1 MGKTLTTTIRLA
13 GKLDASV
20 DAMIKKTQKLID
32 NMKKSMNGKGQGGGA
47 TAKPF
52 ANVEEAV
59 KKSSQSMSV
68 LGKRLNSINDGLKL
82 NPTSLNLIT
91 QKQQTL
97 GRMIDTSKTK
107 LAALKQT
114 QQEFISSGGDL
125 GSDKYQELCTEI
137 QNCENAL
144 ERLNGQ
150 QNNFSPRVQQF
161 GAQMTKVSETT
172 GQMAKAFAPVSD
184 AAGAFGASTIKTA
197 ADFDSAMN
205 QIAATKG
212 ISTAHEDMEKLRTK
226 AMQLGADTA
235 FSSKEAAEGLNILSM
250 AGFDTEQSIAL
261 SDHVL
266 NLASAGQIS
275 MADSSKY
282 LATTMKG
289 FGETSTDVAQ
299 GIADKL
305 AKGASVAA
313 TDVGQLGA
321 AFADASATS
330 HAYGQNMNDVGVA
343 LLRLADQDVTGTAA
357 GTALAALEK
366 NLFTA
371 SDQGK
376 KAMED
381 LGVSAYDASNKARPV
396 NDVVNDLN
404 AKLQGMDDL
413 TRNDI
418 LSKIFDIQGADA
430 YKKMVA
436 TAADK
441 QKIFQQAMTDSA
453 GAAEQMKNTQ
463 LEGLNGALTEL
474 GSAFDNMKIKIGSV
488 FAGPLEKGVDWLTG
502 MISKFNQADGSVHK
516 FAAGAIAI
524 GAGIAPAL
532 FGVSKLTGGIGKFI
546 DKAGRANTLTGKLAG
561 KMGGLFGKKSKAA
574 AADAAGMNPV
584 AGLSNAIGGET
595 SAAQGKLASFVNSI
609 GSMFK
614 GIGTGISTAFK
625 GIGTGISTALQ
636 GASRAISSLNLT
648 GAASFA
654 LVIGSVSLALAGL
667 SQARGDIIP
676 FLSGLG
682 DVFNKLVSGALS
694 SFGEFILQIAG
705 VFPILASALA
715 SLSPLVEAFGTAI
728 GNAAPGIAAFGTAI
742 SDIAQGVGQGLSL
755 LAQGLGQGIG
765 YILGA
770 IGPMAPQIAEAIAI
784 IIDAIS
790 NGAAQIGPVIS
801 QIVTALQPIVSDICN
816 VFNTLLSQISPIIDS
831 IGQAFERLGT
841 GIKTALEGV
850 SGVVDSIGGAVR
862 NFFDGIAGV
871 IDSVGNA
878 ALNAGRG
885 FKLMGEGL
893 KIITSCNLGSLIDS
907 LGSIALAIGPI
918 AAHGNDMMQLGT
930 GFQTMATSMMMLSAS
945 FSSMQGSLQAIPGLL
960 TQVSASMDQITSIN
974 DKLAPAV
981 AGVQASLTTMQ
992 SSFTTIY
999 AAIVNVVNNAMNRLP
1014 QITTTAVTQVL
1025 TITTTMLSGLSA
1037 VVSSMMAGVVAA
1049 FQSAMA
1055 QAVAAVSAGMA
1066 VIRAVMSV
1074 SIQGPR
1080 LAVPHV
1086 SVSGSFSLN
1095 PPSAPQFSVSY
1106 YKKGGILNGAQL
1118 FGMMGNTGLVGG
1130 EAGPEAVLPLSTLW
1144 DKMDTILSNAIATVA
1159 GYRSNAG
1166 RLINSETAPVSAGGS
1181 ATGFVV
1187 NFSPVINIS
1196 GGSGEGTAGVES
1208 AVSSA
1213 ISRAKDDLMDELE
1226 DLFRERMERAYA

>member
-68 LGKRLNSINDGLKL
+68 LGKRLNSINDGLKF

-107 LAALKQT
+107 LAALQQT

-161 GAQMTKVSETT
+161 GAQMTQISEKT
-172 GQMAKAFAPVSD
+172 GKAAKAFAPVSA
-184 AAGAFGASTIKTA
+184 AAGAFGVSTIKTA

-212 ISTAHEDMEKLRTK
+212 ISTTSSEIQQLRDQ
-226 AMQLGADTA
+226 AMKLGADTA

-250 AGFDTEQSIAL
+250 AGYKTDEAIGMST
-261 SDHVL
+261 DML

-275 MADSSKY
+275 MGDSAAY
-282 LATTMKG
+282 LSTTLKG
-289 FGETSTDVAQ
+289 FGMGFEQS
-299 GIADKL
+299 GMIADRI
-305 AKGASVAA
+305 AKGASAAA
-313 TDVGQLGA
+313 TDVGDLGA
-321 AFADASATS
+321 AFAEAAATS
-330 HAYGQNMNDVGVA
+330 AGYNQNVNDVGVA
-343 LLRLADQDVTGTAA
+343 LLRLADQGVVGSRA
-357 GTALAALEK
+357 GTSLAAAEK
-366 NLFTA
+366 NLYTA
-371 SDQGK
+371 SDQGA
-376 KAMED
+376 KALD
-381 LGVSAYDASNKARPV
+381 QLGVSAYDAAGAARPI
-396 NDVVNDLN
+396 NDVI
-404 AKLQGMDDL
+404 
-413 TRNDI
+413 NDI
-418 LSKIFDIQGADA
+418 TSAVSGMTDQEQSDVLSKIFDIQGLEA
-430 YKKMVA
+430 YRKMA
-436 TAADK
+436 ASGADK
-441 QKIFQQAMTDSA
+441 QKEFQDAMANSG
-453 GAAEQMKNTQ
+453 GAAAEMASTQ

-546 DKAGRANTLTGKLAG
+546 DKAGRANTITGKLAG

-584 AGLSNAIGGET
+584 AGMSNAIGGET

-893 KIITSCNLGSLIDS
+893 KIITSCNLGSLIGS

-1095 PPSAPQFSVSY
+1095 PPRAPQFSVSY

>member
-32 NMKKSMNGKGQGGGA
+32 NMRKSMNGKGQGGGA

-161 GAQMTKVSETT
+161 GARMTQVSEAT
-172 GQMAKAFAPVSD
+172 GKAAQAFAPLS
-184 AAGAFGASTIKTA
+184 AASGAALGSSVKVA
-197 ADFDSAMN
+197 ADFESAIN

-212 ISTAHEDMEKLRTK
+212 LSTTDEQVMQLRDK
-226 AMQLGADTA
+226 AEQLGATTA
-235 FSSKEAAEGLNILSM
+235 FSAKEAAEGLNILSM
-250 AGFDTEQSIAL
+250 AGYKTGEAL
-261 SDHVL
+261 DMSEPML
-266 NLASAGQIS
+266 NLALAGQVSMDQSAAFIS
-275 MADSSKY
+275 
-282 LATTMKG
+282 TTLKG
-289 FGETSTDVAQ
+289 FGKGADQAAQVADR
-299 GIADKL
+299 I
-305 AKGASVAA
+305 AKGSSAAA

-330 HAYGQNMNDVGVA
+330 AAYGQNMDDVGVA
-343 LLRLADQDVTGTAA
+343 LLRLADQGVTGTAA
-357 GTALAALEK
+357 GTALAAVEK
-366 NLFTA
+366 NLYTA
-371 SDQGK
+371 SDQGA
-376 KAMED
+376 KAMEK
-381 LGVSAYDASNKARPV
+381 LGVKAYDAAGKARPI
-396 NDVVNDLN
+396 NDVVNDIN
-404 AKLQGMDDL
+404 ASLQGM
-413 TRNDI
+413 NDQEKSDT

-430 YKKMVA
+430 YKKMIA
-436 TAADK
+436 TTAEK
-441 QKIFQQAMTDSA
+441 QQEFQAAMTGSD
-453 GAAEQMKNTQ
+453 GAAAQMAETQ
-463 LEGLNGALTEL
+463 AKGLNGAIKSFQ
-474 GSAFDNMKIKIGSV
+474 SAFEGMQIKIGDAV
-488 FAGPLEKGVDWLTG
+488 NPYLEKGVNFMTG
-502 MISKFNQADGSVHK
+502 LISKFNQASPAVHK
-516 FAAGAIAI
+516 FTALGLGGLAAA
-524 GAGIAPAL
+524 APAL
-532 FGVSKLTGGIGKFI
+532 FGISKLTGGIGKFI
-546 DKAGRANTLTGKLAG
+546 DKAGRANTMTGKLAG
-561 KMGGLFGKKSKAA
+561 GIGKLFGKKSKGASPLS
-574 AADAAGMNPV
+574 GMSESST
-584 AGLSNAIGGET
+584 AELTGIQT
-595 SAAQGKLASFVNSI
+595 KAQGVTSRI
-609 GSMFK
+609 GSMFQ
-614 GIGTGISTAFK
+614 GMGNGISTAFR
-625 GIGTGISTALQ
+625 GIGQGISTAFQ
-636 GASRAISSLNLT
+636 GITRGISTMSLT
-648 GAASFA
+648 GAAAFA
-654 LVIGSVSLALAGL
+654 VTIGTISLALVGL
-667 SQARGDIIP
+667 AKCRGDILP
-676 FLSGLG
+676 FLQGLS
-682 DVFNKLVSGALS
+682 DILS
-694 SFGEFILQIAG
+694 SLAGGLLQAFGAFLIQIAG
-705 VFPILASALA
+705 VLPTVATAMA
-715 SLSPLVEAFGTAI
+715 NLSPLIEAFGTAF
-728 GNAAPGIAAFGTAI
+728 GNAAPGIAALGTAI
-742 SDIAQGVGQGLSL
+742 SEVA
-755 LAQGLGQGIG
+755 QGIG
-765 YILGA
+765 
-770 IGPMAPQIAEAIAI
+770 EAIATI
-784 IIDAIS
+784 AEGIGQAIATIVEAIGNAAPSIAAGFETVINAIS
-790 NGAAQIGPVIS
+790 NCVAQIGNSITQV
-801 QIVTALQPIVSDICN
+801 VVALQPIISDITN
-816 VFNTLLSQISPIIDS
+816 LLTTLITNIQPIVQE
-831 IGQAFERLGT
+831 IGDTFTKLGDA
-841 GIKTALEGV
+841 IKTALDGV
-850 SGVVDSIGGAVR
+850 SGVIDSIGGAIR
-862 NFFDGIAGV
+862 SFFDGIAGV

-878 ALNAGRG
+878 ALNAGQG

-893 KIITSCNLGSLIDS
+893 KIITSCDLGSLIGS

-918 AAHGNDMMQLGT
+918 ASRGNAMLDLGQ
-930 GFQTMATSMMMLSAS
+930 GFQTMASSMMMLSAS

-960 TQVSASMDQITSIN
+960 TQVSASMDQITGIN

-981 AGVQASLTTMQ
+981 AGVQASLTSMQ
-992 SSFTTIY
+992 TAFSTVY
-999 AAIVNVVNNAMNRLP
+999 AAILTTVTTAMNRLP
-1014 QITTTAVTQVL
+1014 QITTTAMSQVL

-1037 VVSSMMAGVVAA
+1037 IVTSMMAGVVAA

-1066 VIRAVMSV
+1066 QIRGIMSV
-1074 SIQGPR
+1074 AIQGPK

-1106 YKKGGILNGAQL
+1106 YKNGGILSGAQL

-1166 RLINSETAPVSAGGS
+1166 RLINSESAPVPSGGS

-1196 GGSGEGTAGVES
+1196 GGNGEGTAGVES

>member
-32 NMKKSMNGKGQGGGA
+32 NMQKSMSGKGQSGGVA
-47 TAKPF
+47 AKPF

-59 KKSSQSMSV
+59 KKSSQSISV
-68 LGKRLNSINDGLKL
+68 LDKRLKTINEGLKL
-82 NPTSLNLIT
+82 KPTSLNLLT
-91 QKQQTL
+91 QKQDVL
-97 GRMIDTSKTK
+97 GQSIEKNKTK
-107 LAALKQT
+107 LAALRQT
-114 QQEFISSGGDL
+114 QQEFIASGKDL
-125 GSDKYQELCTEI
+125 GSDEYNKLADEI
-137 QNCENAL
+137 QKCENAL
-144 ERLNGQ
+144 EKLNSQ

-161 GAQMTKVSETT
+161 GAQMTQISEKT
-172 GQMAKAFAPVSD
+172 GKAAKAFAPVSA
-184 AAGAFGASTIKTA
+184 AAGAFGVSTIKTA

-212 ISTAHEDMEKLRTK
+212 ISTTSSEIQQLRDQ
-226 AMQLGADTA
+226 AMKLGADTA

-250 AGFDTEQSIAL
+250 AGYKTDEAIGMST
-261 SDHVL
+261 DML

-275 MADSSKY
+275 MGDSAAY
-282 LATTMKG
+282 LSTTLKG
-289 FGETSTDVAQ
+289 FGMGFQQS
-299 GIADKL
+299 GMIADRI
-305 AKGASVAA
+305 AKGASAAA
-313 TDVGQLGA
+313 TDVGDLGA
-321 AFADASATS
+321 AFAEAAATS
-330 HAYGQNMNDVGVA
+330 AGYNQNVNDVGVA
-343 LLRLADQDVTGTAA
+343 LLRLADQGVVGSRA
-357 GTALAALEK
+357 GTSLAAAEK
-366 NLFTA
+366 NLYTA
-371 SDQGK
+371 SDQGA
-376 KAMED
+376 KALD
-381 LGVSAYDASNKARPV
+381 QLGVSAYDAAGAARPI
-396 NDVVNDLN
+396 NDVINDITS
-404 AKLQGMDDL
+404 AVSSMTDQEQS
-413 TRNDI
+413 DI
-418 LSKIFDIQGADA
+418 LSKIFDIQGLEA
-430 YKKMVA
+430 YRKMA
-436 TAADK
+436 ASGADK
-441 QKIFQQAMTDSA
+441 QKEFQDAMANSG
-453 GAAEQMKNTQ
+453 GAAAEMASTQ

-546 DKAGRANTLTGKLAG
+546 DKAGRANTITGKLAG

-636 GASRAISSLNLT
+636 GASKAISSMSLT

-705 VFPILASALA
+705 VFPILATALA

-755 LAQGLGQGIG
+755 LAQGLGQGIA

-790 NGAAQIGPVIS
+790 NGVAQIGPVIS

-850 SGVVDSIGGAVR
+850 SGVVDSIGGAIR
-862 NFFDGIAGV
+862 NFLDGISGV
-871 IDSVGNA
+871 IQSVGDA
-878 ALNAGRG
+878 ALNAGKG
-885 FKLMGEGL
+885 FERFAAGCKVIADLGGL
-893 KIITSCNLGSLIDS
+893 DLVGTLTGISG
-907 LGSIALAIGPI
+907 ALLAFAPSV
-918 AAHGNDMMQLGT
+918 GNMERLGT
-930 GFQTMATSMMMLSAS
+930 GISQMAAGFSTLSGS
-945 FSSMQGSLQAIPGLL
+945 FSSIESALSSLPGLL
-960 TQVSASMDQITSIN
+960 TQVSASMDQITGIN
-974 DKLAPAV
+974 DRLAPAV

-1130 EAGPEAVLPLSTLW
+1130 EAGPEAVLPLSALW

>member
-32 NMKKSMNGKGQGGGA
+32 NMRKSMSGKGQGGGA

-59 KKSSQSMSV
+59 KKSSQSVSV

-107 LAALKQT
+107 LAALQQT

-161 GAQMTKVSETT
+161 GGQMTQISEKT
-172 GQMAKAFAPVSD
+172 GKAAKAFAPVSA
-184 AAGAFGASTIKTA
+184 AAGAFGVSTIKTA

-212 ISTAHEDMEKLRTK
+212 ISTTSSEIQQLRDQ
-226 AMQLGADTA
+226 AMKLGADTA

-250 AGFDTEQSIAL
+250 AGYKTDEAIGMST
-261 SDHVL
+261 DML

-275 MADSSKY
+275 MGDSAAY
-282 LATTMKG
+282 LSTTLKG
-289 FGETSTDVAQ
+289 FGMGFEQS
-299 GIADKL
+299 GMIADRI
-305 AKGASVAA
+305 AKGASAAA
-313 TDVGQLGA
+313 TDVGDLGA
-321 AFADASATS
+321 AFADAAATS
-330 HAYGQNMNDVGVA
+330 AGYNQNVNDVGVA
-343 LLRLADQDVTGTAA
+343 LLRLADQGVVGSRA
-357 GTALAALEK
+357 GTSLAAAEK
-366 NLFTA
+366 NLYTA
-371 SDQGK
+371 SDQGA
-376 KAMED
+376 KALD
-381 LGVSAYDASNKARPV
+381 QLGVSAYDAAGAARPI
-396 NDVVNDLN
+396 NDVINDITS
-404 AKLQGMDDL
+404 AVSGMTDQEQS
-413 TRNDI
+413 DI
-418 LSKIFDIQGADA
+418 LSKIFDIQGLEA
-430 YKKMVA
+430 YRKMA
-436 TAADK
+436 ASGADK
-441 QKIFQQAMTDSA
+441 QKEFQDAMANSG
-453 GAAEQMKNTQ
+453 GAAAEMASTQ

-546 DKAGRANTLTGKLAG
+546 DKAGRANTITGKLAG

-584 AGLSNAIGGET
+584 AGMSNAIGGET

-609 GSMFK
+609 GGMFK

-636 GASRAISSLNLT
+636 GASKAISSMSLT

-694 SFGEFILQIAG
+694 SLGDFILQIAG

-765 YILGA
+765 YILGV
-770 IGPMAPQIAEAIAI
+770 IGPMAPQIAEAIAV

-790 NGAAQIGPVIS
+790 NGAAQIGPVIA
-801 QIVTALQPIVSDICN
+801 QIVTALQPIVSDICSVLN
-816 VFNTLLSQISPIIDS
+816 NLLSQIGPIIDS
-831 IGQAFERLGT
+831 IGQAFERLGS

-850 SGVVDSIGGAVR
+850 SGVVDSIGGAIR
-862 NFFDGIAGV
+862 NFLDGISGV

-878 ALNAGRG
+878 ALNTGRG

-893 KIITSCNLGSLIDS
+893 KIITSCNLGSLI
-907 LGSIALAIGPI
+907 GSMGTLAATIGPI
-918 AAHGNDMMQLGT
+918 AAHGNSMMQLGT
-930 GFQTMATSMMMLSAS
+930 GFQTMATSMMVLSAS

-981 AGVQASLTTMQ
+981 AGVQASLTSMRTAF
-992 SSFTTIY
+992 SAVY
-999 AAIVNVVNNAMNRLP
+999 AAILTTVTTAMNRLP
-1014 QITTTAVTQVL
+1014 QITTTAMSQVL

-1037 VVSSMMAGVVAA
+1037 IVTSMMTAVVAA

-1055 QAVAAVSAGMA
+1055 SAVATVSSGMA
-1066 VIRAVMSV
+1066 AIRGMMSV

-1095 PPSAPQFSVSY
+1095 PPSAPSFSVSY
-1106 YKKGGILNGAQL
+1106 YKQGGILSGATM
-1118 FGMMGNTGLVGG
+1118 FGMMGDTGLVGG

-1144 DKMDTILSNAIATVA
+1144 NKMDSILTNAIQTAA
-1159 GYRSNAG
+1159 GYRSMQS
-1166 RLINSETAPVSAGGS
+1166 RLINGDPAQIPSGSGTPAGYGGINVTF
-1181 ATGFVV
+1181 A
-1187 NFSPVINIS
+1187 PVINITGDGKTS
-1196 GGSGEGTAGVES
+1196 EASVS
-1208 AVSSA
+1208 AA
-1213 ISRAKDDLMDELE
+1213 LAKAKDDFLDELE
-1226 DLFRERMERAYA
+1226 DLLREREARAYA

>member
-32 NMKKSMNGKGQGGGA
+32 NMKKSMSGKGQSGGA
-47 TAKPF
+47 AAKPF

-59 KKSSQSMSV
+59 KKSSQSISV
-68 LGKRLNSINDGLKL
+68 LDKRLKTINEGLKL
-82 NPTSLNLIT
+82 KPTSLNLLT
-91 QKQQTL
+91 QKQDVL
-97 GRMIDTSKTK
+97 GQSIEKNKTK
-107 LAALKQT
+107 LAALRQT
-114 QQEFISSGGDL
+114 QQEFIASGKDL
-125 GSDKYQELCTEI
+125 GSDEYNKLADEI
-137 QNCENAL
+137 QKCENAL
-144 ERLNGQ
+144 EKLNSQ

-161 GAQMTKVSETT
+161 GAQMTQISEKT
-172 GQMAKAFAPVSD
+172 GKAAKAFAPVSA
-184 AAGAFGASTIKTA
+184 AAGAFGVTSIKTA

-546 DKAGRANTLTGKLAG
+546 AKAGRANTITGKLAG

-584 AGLSNAIGGET
+584 AGMSNAIGGET

-609 GSMFK
+609 GGTFK

-636 GASRAISSLNLT
+636 GASKAISSMSLT

-654 LVIGSVSLALAGL
+654 VIVGTISLALVGLAKCRGDVLPFLQGL
-667 SQARGDIIP
+667 SDI
-676 FLSGLG
+676 FT
-682 DVFNKLVSGALS
+682 KLVGGVLDSFANAL
-694 SFGEFILQIAG
+694 LKIAPIVG
-705 VFPILASALA
+705 ILAEGLA
-715 SLSPLVEAFGTAI
+715 KLSPLIESI
-728 GNAAPGIAAFGTAI
+728 GSGIGQAA
-742 SDIAQGVGQGLSL
+742 
-755 LAQGLGQGIG
+755 QGIG
-765 YILGA
+765 SGIGTAAEGIGA
-770 IGPMAPQIAEAIAI
+770 GMANIIGAMAPHIPL
-784 IIDAIS
+784 IS
-790 NGAAQIGPVIS
+790 QMIQDCVPVIS
-801 QIVTALQPIVSDICN
+801 KAITDIIGAIERLIPKFSELVAKAQPIVDDLTNS
-816 VFNTLLSQISPIIDS
+816 FNKVVENIGPIIEKIGGLVKDFGKSIQDS
-831 IGQAFERLGT
+831 LN
-841 GIKTALEGV
+841 GV
-850 SGVVDSIGGAVR
+850 S
-862 NFFDGIAGV
+862 GV
-871 IDSVGNA
+871 IDSVGGLIKDFFDGISGVIESVGKA
-878 ALNAGRG
+878 ALNAGKG
-885 FKLMGEGL
+885 FEKFANGC
-893 KIITSCNLGSLIDS
+893 KIIADLAGFDLALTLTGIAGALLKFAPSVGNMERLGAGISQM
-907 LGSIALAIGPI
+907 
-918 AAHGNDMMQLGT
+918 AA
-930 GFQTMATSMMMLSAS
+930 GFSTLSGS
-945 FSSMQGSLQAIPGLL
+945 FSSIESALSSLPDLL
-960 TQVSASMDQITSIN
+960 TQVSASMDQITGIN

-981 AGVQASLTTMQ
+981 AGVRASLTSMRTAF
-992 SSFTTIY
+992 STDY
-999 AAIVNVVNNAMNRLP
+999 AAILTTVTTAMNRLP
-1014 QITTTAVTQVL
+1014 QITTTAMTQVL
-1025 TITTTMLSGLSA
+1025 TITTTRLSGLSA
-1037 VVSSMMAGVVAA
+1037 IVTSMMAGVVAA

-1066 VIRAVMSV
+1066 AIRAVMSV

-1106 YKKGGILNGAQL
+1106 YKNGGILSGAQL
-1118 FGMMGNTGLVGG
+1118 FGMMGSTGLVGG

-1181 ATGFVV
+1181 AAGFVV

>member
-32 NMKKSMNGKGQGGGA
+32 NMRKSMSGKGQSGGA
-47 TAKPF
+47 AAKPF

-68 LGKRLNSINDGLKL
+68 LGKRLNSINDGLKF

-107 LAALKQT
+107 LAALQQT

-161 GAQMTKVSETT
+161 GAQMTQISEKT
-172 GQMAKAFAPVSD
+172 GKAAKAFAPVSA
-184 AAGAFGASTIKTA
+184 AAGAFGVSTIKTA

-212 ISTAHEDMEKLRTK
+212 ISTTSSEIQQLRDQ
-226 AMQLGADTA
+226 AMKLGADTA

-250 AGFDTEQSIAL
+250 AGYKTDEAIGMST
-261 SDHVL
+261 DML

-275 MADSSKY
+275 MGDSAAY
-282 LATTMKG
+282 LSTTLKG
-289 FGETSTDVAQ
+289 FGMGFEQS
-299 GIADKL
+299 GMIADRI
-305 AKGASVAA
+305 AKGASAAA
-313 TDVGQLGA
+313 TDVGDLGA
-321 AFADASATS
+321 AFAESAATS
-330 HAYGQNMNDVGVA
+330 AGYNQNVNDVGVA
-343 LLRLADQDVTGTAA
+343 LLRLADQGVVGSRA
-357 GTALAALEK
+357 GTSLAAAEK
-366 NLFTA
+366 NLYTA
-371 SDQGK
+371 SDQGA
-376 KAMED
+376 KALD
-381 LGVSAYDASNKARPV
+381 QLGVSAYDAAGAARPI
-396 NDVVNDLN
+396 NDVI
-404 AKLQGMDDL
+404 
-413 TRNDI
+413 NDI
-418 LSKIFDIQGADA
+418 TSAVSGMTDQEQSDVLSKIFDIQGLEA
-430 YKKMVA
+430 YRKMA
-436 TAADK
+436 ASGADK
-441 QKIFQQAMTDSA
+441 QKEFQDAMANSG
-453 GAAEQMKNTQ
+453 GAAAEMASTQ

-893 KIITSCNLGSLIDS
+893 KIITSCNLGSLIGS

-1014 QITTTAVTQVL
+1014 QITTTAMTQVL

-1037 VVSSMMAGVVAA
+1037 IVTSMMAGVVAA

-1055 QAVAAVSAGMA
+1055 SAVATVAAGMA
-1066 VIRAVMSV
+1066 AIRGMMSV

-1095 PPSAPQFSVSY
+1095 PPSAPSFSVSY
-1106 YKKGGILNGAQL
+1106 YKEGGILSGAQL

-1130 EAGPEAVLPLSTLW
+1130 EAGPEAVLPLETLW
-1144 DKMDTILSNAIATVA
+1144 AKMDGILRNAIAAAA
-1159 GYRSNAG
+1159 GYRTNRNRPIGMDPA
-1166 RLINSETAPVSAGGS
+1166 LYAPQSGGGS
-1181 ATGFVV
+1181 YGGINVTFA
-1187 NFSPVINIS
+1187 PVINID
-1196 GGSGEGTAGVES
+1196 GGGQSSES
-1208 AVSSA
+1208 SISAA
-1213 ISRAKDDLMDELE
+1213 ISRAKDDFMDELE
-1226 DLFRERMERAYA
+1226 ELLREREERAYG

>member
-32 NMKKSMNGKGQGGGA
+32 NMRKSMSGKGQSGGA
-47 TAKPF
+47 AAKPF

-68 LGKRLNSINDGLKL
+68 LGKHLNSINDGLKF

-107 LAALKQT
+107 LAALQQT

-161 GAQMTKVSETT
+161 GAQMTQISEKT
-172 GQMAKAFAPVSD
+172 GKAAKAFAPVSA
-184 AAGAFGASTIKTA
+184 AAGAFGVSTIKTA

-212 ISTAHEDMEKLRTK
+212 ISTTSSEIQQLRDQ
-226 AMQLGADTA
+226 AMKLGADTA

-250 AGFDTEQSIAL
+250 AGYKTDEAIGMST
-261 SDHVL
+261 DML

-275 MADSSKY
+275 MGDSAAY
-282 LATTMKG
+282 LSTTLKG
-289 FGETSTDVAQ
+289 FGMGFEQS
-299 GIADKL
+299 GMIADRI
-305 AKGASVAA
+305 AKGASAAA
-313 TDVGQLGA
+313 TDVGDLGA
-321 AFADASATS
+321 AFADAAATS
-330 HAYGQNMNDVGVA
+330 AGYNQNVNDVGVA
-343 LLRLADQDVTGTAA
+343 LLRLADQGVVGSRA
-357 GTALAALEK
+357 GTSLAAAEK
-366 NLFTA
+366 NLYTA
-371 SDQGK
+371 SDQGA
-376 KAMED
+376 KALD
-381 LGVSAYDASNKARPV
+381 QLGVSAYDAAGAARPI
-396 NDVVNDLN
+396 NDVI
-404 AKLQGMDDL
+404 
-413 TRNDI
+413 NDI
-418 LSKIFDIQGADA
+418 TSAVSGMTDQEQSDVLSKIFDIQGLEA
-430 YKKMVA
+430 YRKMA
-436 TAADK
+436 ASGADK
-441 QKIFQQAMTDSA
+441 QKEFQDAMANSG
-453 GAAEQMKNTQ
+453 GAAAEMASTQ

-524 GAGIAPAL
+524 GAGIAPVL

-546 DKAGRANTLTGKLAG
+546 DKAGRANTITGKL
-561 KMGGLFGKKSKAA
+561 GGLFGKKSKAA

-584 AGLSNAIGGET
+584 AGMSNAIGGET

-609 GSMFK
+609 GGMFK
-614 GIGTGISTAFK
+614 GIGTGISTAFQ

-636 GASRAISSLNLT
+636 GASRAISSLSLT

-654 LVIGSVSLALAGL
+654 VIVGTISLALAGL
-667 SQARGDIIP
+667 AKCRGDVLP
-676 FLSGLG
+676 FLQGLS
-682 DVFNKLVSGALS
+682 DIFTSLVGGVLQQVGA
-694 SFGEFILQIAG
+694 FILQIAG

-715 SLSPLVEAFGTAI
+715 QLSPLVEAFGTAI

-742 SDIAQGVGQGLSL
+742 SEIAQGVGQGISL
-755 LAQGLGQGIG
+755 IAQGIGQGIAN
-765 YILGA
+765 IITA

-831 IGQAFERLGT
+831 IGQAFEKFGT

-850 SGVVDSIGGAVR
+850 SGVVDSIGGAIR
-862 NFFDGIAGV
+862 NFLDGISGV
-871 IDSVGNA
+871 IQSVGDA
-878 ALNAGRG
+878 ALNAGKG
-885 FKLMGEGL
+885 FERFAAGCKTIADLGGLDLVGTLMGISG
-893 KIITSCNLGSLIDS
+893 
-907 LGSIALAIGPI
+907 ALLAFAPSV
-918 AAHGNDMMQLGT
+918 GNMERLGT
-930 GFQTMATSMMMLSAS
+930 GISQMAAGFSTLSGS
-945 FSSMQGSLQAIPGLL
+945 FSSIEFALSSLPDLL
-960 TQVSASMDQITSIN
+960 TQVSASMDQITGIN

-981 AGVQASLTTMQ
+981 AGVQASLSSMQ
-992 SSFTTIY
+992 SVFTTVY
-999 AAIVNVVNNAMNRLP
+999 AAILNVVMNAMNRLP
-1014 QITTTAVTQVL
+1014 QITTTAMTQVL

-1037 VVSSMMAGVVAA
+1037 IVTSMMAGVVAA

-1055 QAVAAVSAGMA
+1055 SAVATVSAGMSA
-1066 VIRAVMSV
+1066 IRGMMSV
-1074 SIQGPR
+1074 SIQGPH

-1106 YKKGGILNGAQL
+1106 YKNGGILSGAQL

-1166 RLINSETAPVSAGGS
+1166 RLINSESAPVSSGGS

-1213 ISRAKDDLMDELE
+1213 ISRAKDDLLDELE
-1226 DLFRERMERAYA
+1226 DILREQRERAYA